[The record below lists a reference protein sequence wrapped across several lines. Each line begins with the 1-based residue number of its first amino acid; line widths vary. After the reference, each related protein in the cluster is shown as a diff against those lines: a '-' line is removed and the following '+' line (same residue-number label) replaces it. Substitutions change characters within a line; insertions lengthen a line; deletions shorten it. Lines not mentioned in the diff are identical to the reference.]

1 MEGRV
6 PLPQLTVCPPHSV
19 TPLPSPLSAAQA
31 ISQMEGRVPLPQLF
45 MRTVIVAVRGA
56 PKLRSFVRELLSR
69 LVSKQVR
76 GGEGAIGESNV

>member
-1 MEGRV
+1 
-6 PLPQLTVCPPHSV
+6 
-19 TPLPSPLSAAQA
+19 
-31 ISQMEGRVPLPQLF
+31 MEGRVPLPQLF